1 MTESQASK
9 GWKSNIVIHGALAA
23 NLGIAVAKFIAAA
36 ISGSSSMLSEGVHS
50 LVDSGN
56 QLLLLYG
63 QKRAEKPAGSLEARM
78 ASHHGARRLELN
90 ARTAISHE
98 APSNNVATARTT

>member
-1 MTESQASK
+1 MRLFQLF
-9 GWKSNIVIHGALAA
+9 AL
-23 NLGIAVAKFIAAA
+23 LLAAA

-63 QKRAEKPAGSLEARM
+63 QAQANERPSVPAAPTISTGWRLAVAPADGAGAARPVEI
-78 ASHHGARRLELN
+78 GG
-90 ARTAISHE
+90 
-98 APSNNVATARTT
+98 